1 MAIFLQNVFD
11 FFLNVSILRNM
22 KNIVTD
28 TSILLEPIPAISELL
43 STLAHRVQKINQAVV
58 LVTAY
63 IPDSLAMKLALVNE
77 SFLVLD
83 DIHHIEIA
91 PEYATVRDITNL
103 SISLRHIL
111 DLFEIAY
118 RGTYV
123 SEMNF
128 SILQAELSATLQ
140 FIDQNIMMYCVGS
153 VTFPFRIPTTPTA
166 LETEINLGTIFADN
180 QITDKKYS
188 LPEIKKNNPVDTS
201 HKSIQSIPPAIQ
213 SVPQSVIQTEH
224 QSSET
229 RDKEQTKSTTTSVL
243 GLHLPTM
250 KPVLGEDKKE
260 RRDAIMRTIRSKGQ
274 VTIKDISENISGCS
288 EKTIQRDLQELIQH
302 GVLMREGEKRWAVY
316 KLAMKNV

>member
-1 MAIFLQNVFD
+1 VAIFLQNVFD

-166 LETEINLGTIFADN
+166 LETEINLGTIFTDN

-188 LPEIKKNNPVDTS
+188 LPEIKKNNPNEIFDKTVQVGIQPIS
-201 HKSIQSIPPAIQ
+201 RPIIQS
-213 SVPQSVIQTEH
+213 EH
-224 QSSET
+224 QPSEVK
-229 RDKEQTKSTTTSVL
+229 DKEKIVTPSVL
-243 GLHLPTM
+243 GLHLPTV

-302 GVLMREGEKRWAVY
+302 GVLKR
-316 KLAMKNV
+316 M